1 MDINEPLTLLG
12 GLSPEAWLRRGL
24 VTDYTASVRG
34 LAFHIAGHE
43 LRHLRT
49 LREKYLRVSVPA

>member
-1 MDINEPLTLLG
+1 VNGYP
-12 GLSPEAWLRRGL
+12 A
-24 VTDYTASVRG
+24 TARG

-49 LREKYLRVSVPA
+49 LHERYLPLLG